1 MAYHLLPAI
10 EKRFLDRDL
19 HTSWWT
25 LRQQLSTHQVVT
37 VVLPTVDGRILKIR
51 KATTPEAVHKEIYAT
66 LNIPAQVMKPV
77 RTWHEKP

>member
-1 MAYHLLPAI
+1 
-10 EKRFLDRDL
+10 
-19 HTSWWT
+19 
-25 LRQQLSTHQVVT
+25 VVT

-66 LNIPAQVMKPV
+66 LNIPAEVMKPV